1 VSNGL
6 GFMWNPDFSKL
17 SDFKTWLAAAGQI
30 FFSLSV
36 GFGVIVNYASYM
48 RKNEDVVL
56 SGLTASATNE
66 LFEVGFG
73 GLITVTAAFVFLGAT
88 GAAGG
93 TFGLGFNTLPV
104 VFAHMGGF
112 GRVIG
117 FIWFFMLFLAA
128 ITSSLSMLQPVK
140 AFLHEALDLSYGR
153 ATAVLAAVTI
163 PGSLWV
169 IYYSKDLLAL
179 DTMDFWVGTVGIFLL
194 ATVHVICFSWIF
206 GVDRGLEEAHRGAQM
221 RIPAIYRFILKY
233 VAPAYLLIVFVGFCV
248 QQAPSYAEQIA
259 NNPTVRS
266 TLLVVLFVFALLIAA
281 TYQGAKRWREIEERG
296 EIG

>member
-1 VSNGL
+1 
-6 GFMWNPDFSKL
+6 
-17 SDFKTWLAAAGQI
+17 
-30 FFSLSV
+30 
-36 GFGVIVNYASYM
+36 M
-48 RKNEDVVL
+48 RMAV
-56 SGLTASATNE
+56 
-66 LFEVGFG
+66 
-73 GLITVTAAFVFLGAT
+73 LGAT
-88 GAAGG
+88 GAVGG

-140 AFLHEALDLSYGR
+140 AFLHEALDLSYRR

-169 IYYSKDLLAL
+169 IYYSKDLVAL

-194 ATVHVICFSWIF
+194 ATVHVICFSWVF
-206 GVDRGLEEAHRGAQM
+206 GIDRGLEEAHRGAQM
-221 RIPAIYRFILKY
+221 RIPPIYRFILKF

-248 QQAPSYAEQIA
+248 QQAPGYAEQIA
-259 NNPTVRS
+259 NNSTVRS
-266 TLLVVLFVFALLIAA
+266 TLLLVLFVFALLIAA
-281 TYQGAKRWREIEERG
+281 TYQGAKRWREIEEKG

>member
-1 VSNGL
+1 
-6 GFMWNPDFSKL
+6 
-17 SDFKTWLAAAGQI
+17 
-30 FFSLSV
+30 
-36 GFGVIVNYASYM
+36 VIINYASYM
-48 RKNEDVVL
+48 RKNDDVVL

-104 VFAHMGGF
+104 VFAHMGDF
-112 GRVIG
+112 GRIIG
-117 FIWFFMLFLAA
+117 FIWFIMLFLAA

-140 AFLHEALDLSYGR
+140 AFLHEALGLPYER
-153 ATAVLAAVTI
+153 ATAVLALITI

-169 IYYSKDLLAL
+169 IYFSKDLVAL

-194 ATVHVICFSWIF
+194 ATIQVICFGWIF
-206 GVDRGLEEAHRGAQM
+206 GIDRGMAEAHRGAQM
-221 RIPAIYRFILKY
+221 RIPAVYRFILKY

-248 QQAPSYAEQIA
+248 QQAPGYAEQIA
-259 NNPTVRS
+259 SNSTVRS
-266 TLLVVLFVFALLIAA
+266 TLLLVLFVFVLLTVA
-281 TYQGAKRWREIEERG
+281 TWHGAKRWRRIAEQGERV
-296 EIG
+296 